1 MLLTKSCLAL
11 SCGLG
16 WGNSAIESLHMTAAV
31 VQRLQQ
37 DWGFQLF
44 TSLFSCCL
52 ERGETL
58 LGTKRSMFW
67 QPFYSLVCSVEW
79 SLPCTHL
86 SFVKGM
92 YRYFVKGRW
101 QKGTWQS
108 WKVSWVVFSSLFFKR
123 ILKRLAR
130 VVMDVCLQLLKLS
143 KQKQVGQ
150 LQCQE
155 RCIDHIP
162 FNLLGIAACTFF
174 FPTTF
179 LEIAVY
185 QSSICF

>member
-1 MLLTKSCLAL
+1 M
-11 SCGLG
+11 
-16 WGNSAIESLHMTAAV
+16 
-31 VQRLQQ
+31 
-37 DWGFQLF
+37 
-44 TSLFSCCL
+44 
-52 ERGETL
+52 
-58 LGTKRSMFW
+58 
-67 QPFYSLVCSVEW
+67 
-79 SLPCTHL
+79 
-86 SFVKGM
+86 
-92 YRYFVKGRW
+92 
-101 QKGTWQS
+101 
-108 WKVSWVVFSSLFFKR
+108 VFSSLLFKK

-155 RCIDHIP
+155 QCIDHIP